1 MITSNGFD
9 VCSFPSCKRV
19 NKLFDGIEVT
29 GVELLFAGDI
39 FESFDGECVPN
50 PKGGKEEEEKKIEKF
65 FQFSSITK
73 LIS

>member
-19 NKLFDGIEVT
+19 NRLFDGIEVT
-29 GVELLFAGDI
+29 DVELLFAGDI
-39 FESFDGECVPN
+39 FESFDGECAPN
-50 PKGGKEEEEKKIEKF
+50 PKGGKEKKIEKF